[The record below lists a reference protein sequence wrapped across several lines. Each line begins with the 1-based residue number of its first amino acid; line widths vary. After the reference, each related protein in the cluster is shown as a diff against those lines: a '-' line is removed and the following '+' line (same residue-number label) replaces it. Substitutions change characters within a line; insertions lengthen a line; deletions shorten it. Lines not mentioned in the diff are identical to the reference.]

1 MGQNYLQVKKG
12 ENETGAKITLYT
24 VHYRPVIKIGIN
36 NFRNN
41 IPQNIPYCQYVKFNM
56 NDS

>member
-36 NFRNN
+36 NFRN
-41 IPQNIPYCQYVKFNM
+41 IDEYSTKYPLLSICEIQHE
-56 NDS
+56 